1 MATITKVRSKHER
14 VSALRGCRMRWYMQ
28 SAAKSLRFVVRRI
41 AHSAGVPSGTQPGHA
56 PVFGPAASPGGRECR
71 RHPGMTLKSWDV
83 EVQR

>member
-1 MATITKVRSKHER
+1 VGARTSRRAPR
-14 VSALRGCRMRWYMQ
+14 VSPLGFA
-28 SAAKSLRFVVRRI
+28 VRRI

-56 PVFGPAASPGGRECR
+56 PAFGPAASPGGRECR